1 MIELAR
7 VGNKYLADT
16 EPWKLIKTDEEGVK
30 KIMYVAIQCVGAL
43 TTLMQPFLPFASKK
57 MENMLG
63 LNTTKWIEKDD
74 LEWVKPGTILKEGAM
89 LFSKIEDSL
98 VQAQI
103 EKLEATKVKEVA
115 YNPVKS
121 EINFD
126 DFSKLDIRTGTII
139 EAEKVAKAN
148 KLLKLKVDL
157 GFEQRTIVS
166 GIAEFFEPDK
176 IIGQK
181 VSVVVNLAPRALRG
195 IESAGMILMAED
207 AEGKLGFV
215 NTDITGNGLV
225 IR

>member
-1 MIELAR
+1 
-7 VGNKYLADT
+7 
-16 EPWKLIKTDEEGVK
+16 
-30 KIMYVAIQCVGAL
+30 
-43 TTLMQPFLPFASKK
+43 
-57 MENMLG
+57 
-63 LNTTKWIEKDD
+63 
-74 LEWVKPGTILKEGAM
+74 
-89 LFSKIEDSL
+89 L

-103 EKLEATKVKEVA
+103 EKLEATKVKEVKYSA
-115 YNPVKS
+115 VKT
-121 EINFD
+121 EISFD

-181 VSVVVNLAPRALRG
+181 VSVIVNLAPRALRG
-195 IESAGMILMAED
+195 IESQGMILMAED

-215 NTDITGNGLV
+215 NTNIEGNGLV